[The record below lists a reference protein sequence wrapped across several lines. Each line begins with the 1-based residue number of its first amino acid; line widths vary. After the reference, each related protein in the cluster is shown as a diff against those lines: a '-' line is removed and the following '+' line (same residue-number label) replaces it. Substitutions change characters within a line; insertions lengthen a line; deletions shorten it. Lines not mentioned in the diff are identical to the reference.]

1 MNAVVMEKHDKSY
14 AVLCDDGVFRSIQGK
29 FEIGQSIDV
38 CVVKKNACCL
48 VRHKTSKTYDLWK
61 TFIPYVAAA
70 IIILTGSGLYYETA
84 YAYSYV
90 TIDVNPSIE
99 LTLNRL
105 NRVIDIT
112 ALNEDAQSI
121 VEELSSEIK
130 LNTLSDAVT
139 KTIDV
144 FQKNSYLMDD
154 DSSILIDVVT
164 EDNNL
169 ATKLSESIEAS
180 VNKHDNITPVLLHSD
195 KATRE
200 KAKESGISTG
210 KYEVSPNSGMDINQ
224 GSILEPNSAPTQ
236 EATSEPEAK
245 PEPEPAHEPEAGP
258 ATMPESESDTIPE
271 SKPDLN
277 PNTVPDLRPDA
288 ESGKEFENIEKPDE
302 FKDDLRP
309 VDELEDNLKP
319 DGMDDMPRRS
329 ADEP

>member
-38 CVVKKNACCL
+38 CVVKKNTCRL
-48 VRHKTSKTYDLWK
+48 VSHKTSKTYDLWK

-144 FQKNSYLMDD
+144 FQKNSYLVDD

-164 EDNNL
+164 EDNTL
-169 ATKLSESIEAS
+169 ATQLSESIEAS
-180 VNKHDNITPVLLHSD
+180 VNKHDNINPVLLHSN
-195 KATRE
+195 KTTRE
-200 KAKESGISTG
+200 KAKENGISTG
-210 KYEVSPNSGMDINQ
+210 KYEVSTSSGMDINH
-224 GSILEPNSAPTQ
+224 GSVLEPNSAPTQ

-245 PEPEPAHEPEAGP
+245 TEPAHEPEAGP